1 MIGMSNP
8 NRTILIVEDD
18 MVDVMTIK
26 RAVSQLGITN
36 PLHVESNGEEAL
48 HYLSTVEELPGLVIL
63 DLNMPK
69 MNGTEFLKRIR
80 EEERY
85 KSLPVVVLTTSKE
98 QQDKLNMFNLFISG
112 YMIKP
117 VDFSQFK
124 DMVNTIHHYWELSE
138 LPY

>member
-1 MIGMSNP
+1 MSNP

-26 RAVSQLGITN
+26 RAVGQLGITN

-48 HYLSTVEELPGLVIL
+48 HYLNAVAELPGLVIL

-69 MNGTEFLKRIR
+69 MNGTEFLKHIR
-80 EEERY
+80 EDDRY

-98 QQDKLNMFNLFISG
+98 QQDKLNTFNLFISG

-124 DMVNTIHHYWELSE
+124 DMVRTIHHYWELSE

>member
-1 MIGMSNP
+1 MSNP

-26 RAVSQLGITN
+26 RAVGQLGITN

-48 HYLSTVEELPGLVIL
+48 HYLNAVEELPGLVIL

-69 MNGTEFLKRIR
+69 MNGTEFLKHIR
-80 EEERY
+80 EDDRY

-98 QQDKLNMFNLFISG
+98 QQDKLNTFNLFISG

-124 DMVNTIHHYWELSE
+124 DMVRTIHHYWELSE

>member
-1 MIGMSNP
+1 MSNL

-26 RAVSQLGITN
+26 RAVGQLGITN
-36 PLHVESNGEEAL
+36 PLHIESNGEEAL
-48 HYLSTVEELPGLVIL
+48 RYLSTCNELPGLVIL

-69 MNGTEFLKRIR
+69 MNGTEFLKLIR
-80 EEERY
+80 NNEEY

-98 QQDKLNMFNLFISG
+98 QQDKLDTFNLFISG

-124 DMVNTIHHYWELSE
+124 DMVRTIHHYWELSE

>member
-1 MIGMSNP
+1 MSNP

-26 RAVSQLGITN
+26 RAVGQLGITN

-48 HYLSTVEELPGLVIL
+48 RYLSTAEELPGLVIL

-69 MNGTEFLKRIR
+69 MNGTEFLKHIR
-80 EEERY
+80 EEDRY
-85 KSLPVVVLTTSKE
+85 KTLPVVVLTTSKE
-98 QQDKLNMFNLFISG
+98 QQDKLNTFNLFISG

-124 DMVNTIHHYWELSE
+124 DMVHTIHHYWELSE

>member
-1 MIGMSNP
+1 MSNP

-26 RAVSQLGITN
+26 RAVGQLGITN

-48 HYLSTVEELPGLVIL
+48 HYLNTVDELPGLVIL

-69 MNGTEFLKRIR
+69 MNGTEFLKHIR
-80 EEERY
+80 EDDRY

-98 QQDKLNMFNLFISG
+98 QQDKLNTFNLFISG

-124 DMVNTIHHYWELSE
+124 DMVRTIHHYWELSE